1 MTTMADKQGTE
12 DEGLGCSGWFIVEA
26 TVDKTTE
33 NNISEDEIEDEEEE
47 DSGFDMVDFINNTLE
62 DSCTDHS
69 SAQALLNAQQA
80 DADAAIVQELK
91 RKYMS
96 PYVSPIHCLQES
108 VDRDLSPRLHA
119 IKIGGGQKAKRRL
132 FHVTEQRDST
142 NGNTEVEARETQV
155 EVEYG
160 GPERHMGANKG
171 CGRGSSSVAE
181 AVEVVEEAGATNSS
195 QDIGEPSPR
204 TRIIELFKDKD
215 VTVKLLGKFK
225 ELFGVGFNDL
235 VRQFRSDKSTCTD
248 WVYSVFGVNPSISE
262 GFHMLLKEHTLYL
275 HTQWV
280 TCRWGMVL
288 LALCRYKVAKNRS
301 TIVRQLAQMLNV
313 PVQQILI
320 QPPKLQ
326 SAPAAL
332 FWFRSSMGNG
342 SEVTGTTPEW
352 ISRQTMLEHSFAD
365 TQFSLTDMVQWA
377 YDNGYTEEYDIA
389 YYYAQ
394 RGDIDAN
401 AAAFLK
407 SNMQARYVRDC
418 ACMCKHYK
426 LAEMKK
432 MSMAEWIKHRG
443 GKCNDGDWKPIVK
456 FLKYQHID
464 IIAFLG
470 ALKKWLHGIPKKNCI
485 CIIGPPDTGKSC
497 FGMSLMKFLG
507 GTILSYVNA
516 SSHFWLQPLVDAK
529 VAMLDDVTAGC
540 WTYMDMHMRNLLDG
554 NPTSIDRK
562 HRALTVIKCPPLLL
576 TSNMDI
582 STEDKYKYLRSRI
595 TTFTFPNTFPFDT
608 NGNAIYELND
618 ENWNSFFKR
627 LASSLELDTAEDENG
642 DTSQATRYVPGT
654 VVRTV

>member
-1 MTTMADKQGTE
+1 MADKQGTE

-33 NNISEDEIEDEEEE
+33 NDISEDEIEEEE

-62 DSCTDHS
+62 DSCAEQS
-69 SAQALLNAQQA
+69 CAQALLNKQQA

-91 RKYMS
+91 RKYIS
-96 PYVSPIHCLQES
+96 PYVSPIQCLQES

-132 FHVTEQRDST
+132 FEPTEQRHS
-142 NGNTEVEARETQV
+142 NYGNCEVEATETQV
-155 EVEYG
+155 DVENG
-160 GPERHMGANKG
+160 GPERHMGAIQH
-171 CGRGSSSVAE
+171 CGRGGSSVAE
-181 AVEVVEEAGATNSS
+181 AVQVVEEEGVTNNS
-195 QDIGEPSPR
+195 QTTGEQSPR
-204 TRIIELFKDKD
+204 TRIVELLKDKD

-225 ELFGVGFNDL
+225 DLFGVGFNDL
-235 VRQFRSDKSTCTD
+235 VRQFKSDKSTCTD
-248 WVYSVFGVNPSISE
+248 WVYSVFGVNPSIAE
-262 GFHMLLKEHTLYL
+262 GFHMLLKEQTLYL

-301 TIVRQLAQMLNV
+301 TVGRQLAQMLNV

-332 FWFRSSMGNG
+332 FWFRAGMGNG
-342 SEVTGTTPEW
+342 SEVSGTTPEW
-352 ISRQTMLEHSFAD
+352 ISRQTVLEHSFAD
-365 TQFSLTDMVQWA
+365 TQFSLTNMVQWA
-377 YDNGYTEEYDIA
+377 YDNGYTEECDIA

-394 RGDIDAN
+394 LGDTDAN

-443 GKCNDGDWKPIVK
+443 EKCNDGDWKPIIR
-456 FLKYQHID
+456 FLRYQHID
-464 IIAFLG
+464 IITFL
-470 ALKKWLHGIPKKNCI
+470 ASLKKWLHGIPKKNCI
-485 CIIGPPDTGKSC
+485 CIIGPPDTGKSS

-507 GTILSYVNA
+507 GTMLSYVNS
-516 SSHFWLQPLVDAK
+516 SSHFWLQSLVDAK
-529 VAMLDDVTAGC
+529 AAMLDDVTAAC
-540 WTYMDMHMRNLLDG
+540 WNYMDMHMRNLLDG
-554 NPTSIDRK
+554 NLTSIDRK
-562 HRALTVIKCPPLLL
+562 HKALAVIKCPPLLL

-582 STEDKYKYLRSRI
+582 TTDDKYK
-595 TTFTFPNTFPFDT
+595 
-608 NGNAIYELND
+608 
-618 ENWNSFFKR
+618 
-627 LASSLELDTAEDENG
+627 
-642 DTSQATRYVPGT
+642 
-654 VVRTV
+654 